1 MGAGLWREA
10 PVSEGRY
17 RGLRSRRQAQ
27 SFNPAFNPLAD
38 CAWRPK
44 CPKRGAMLT
53 ISDLTYRLGERLLFD
68 AAGVSLPTRARAGFV
83 GRNGAG
89 KTTLF
94 RLVSG
99 EIAPESGTI
108 SLPSRTRLGRVEQE
122 APGGPTALIDFVLA
136 ADTERESLLAR
147 AEIETD
153 PHEIAEIQTR
163 LADIDAHSAPAR
175 AAAILHGLGF
185 DAAAQAR
192 PLSEFSGGWR
202 MRVALAAVLFARPDL
217 LLLDEPT
224 NYLDLEGAL
233 WLVDY
238 LATYP
243 ASVVVISHDRDL
255 LDDVATHIL
264 HLERGKLTLYK
275 GNYSSFEQQ
284 RREAQMLAAKAGK
297 KQEEQRKHLQAF
309 VDRFRAKATK
319 ARQAQSRLKLLAK
332 MEPAVAIVDD
342 AVSPIRLPSPEK
354 PLSPPII
361 AFENVSVGYGER
373 VVLSRLSL
381 SLTNDDRI
389 GLLGANG
396 NGKSTFARLLAGRL
410 QPCAGRAV
418 RAAKLDVGFFAQHQ
432 VDDLNLNDTPYSVF
446 ARLMPEAPEARIR
459 ARAAQTGFSGARADT
474 RVEHLSGGEKARLL
488 LGVAA
493 FNGPHLLILDEP
505 TNHLDIDSRA
515 ALIEAINDYEGAVV
529 LVSHDRYLLEACA
542 DRLWLV
548 DGGLVRPFDGD
559 MDDYARF
566 VLSKSRGETE
576 RREARPA
583 TQSAEAPVA
592 RSRRDAGGLRR
603 KLGAAEEKV
612 EKLTALLARV
622 DAALAE
628 PDAFSRNP
636 EEAGRLAAQRED
648 LVQALAQA
656 EEQWLALASEAESVD
671 G

>member
-1 MGAGLWREA
+1 
-10 PVSEGRY
+10 
-17 RGLRSRRQAQ
+17 
-27 SFNPAFNPLAD
+27 
-38 CAWRPK
+38 
-44 CPKRGAMLT
+44 MLT
-53 ISDLTYRLGERLLFD
+53 ITDLTYRLGDRLLFER
-68 AAGVSLPTRARAGFV
+68 AGVFLPARARAGFV

-94 RLVSG
+94 RLICG
-99 EIAPESGTI
+99 EAAPEGGAV
-108 SLPSRTRLGRVEQE
+108 SLPARTRIGRVEQE

-136 ADTERESLLAR
+136 ADLERASLTAR
-147 AEIETD
+147 AQTAHD

-185 DAAAQAR
+185 DAQAQAR

-202 MRVALAAVLFARPDL
+202 MRVALAAVLFSKPDL

-238 LATYP
+238 LASYP
-243 ASVVVISHDRDL
+243 ESVIVISHDRDL

-264 HLERGKLTLYK
+264 HLERGRLTLYK
-275 GNYSSFEQQ
+275 GDYASFEKQ
-284 RREAQMLAAKAGK
+284 RREAQLLAAKGAR

-332 MEPAVAIVDD
+332 MEPVAAILDD
-342 AVSPIRLPSPEK
+342 AAQPIHLPSPEK

-361 AFENVSVGYGER
+361 ALEQASVGYGER

-381 SLTNDDRI
+381 SLSNDDRI

-396 NGKSTFARLLAGRL
+396 NGKSTFAKLLGGRL
-410 QPCAGRAV
+410 SPCAGKMV
-418 RAAKLDVGFFAQHQ
+418 RAPKLEAGFFAQHQ
-432 VDDLNLNDTPYSVF
+432 VDDLNLDDTPYSVF
-446 ARLMPEAPEARIR
+446 ARLMPDAPEARVR

-474 RVEHLSGGEKARLL
+474 KVERLSGGEKARLL
-488 LGVAA
+488 LGVASFGA
-493 FNGPHLLILDEP
+493 PHLLILDEP

-515 ALIEAINDYEGAVV
+515 ALIDAINDYEGAVV

-548 DGGLVRPFDGD
+548 DGGTVKPFDGD
-559 MDDYARF
+559 MEDYARL
-566 VLSKSRGETE
+566 VLSKSRDDGAAE
-576 RREARPA
+576 RRPAPRPA
-583 TQSAEAPVA
+583 AQEKPADGKG
-592 RSRRDAGGLRR
+592 RRDAGQLRR
-603 KLGAAEEKV
+603 KLVQAEEKV
-612 EKLTALLARV
+612 EKFSTLLARV
-622 DAALAE
+622 DAALTA
-628 PDAFSRNP
+628 PDAFSRNAQ
-636 EEAGRLAAQRED
+636 EAARLAARREE
-648 LVQALAQA
+648 LARALALA
-656 EEQWLALASEAESVD
+656 EEQWLEFAAEAE
-671 G
+671 GAGR